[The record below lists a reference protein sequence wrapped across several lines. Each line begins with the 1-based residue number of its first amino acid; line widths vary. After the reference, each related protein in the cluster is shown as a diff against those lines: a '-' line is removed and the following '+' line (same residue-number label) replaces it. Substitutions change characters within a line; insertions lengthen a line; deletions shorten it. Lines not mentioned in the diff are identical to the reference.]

1 MKRRGACPQRH
12 GNAAPS
18 DPVTTQHAINKYDC
32 GLRSLA
38 HDTGL
43 PDEGEYGKNAV
54 AETVKTASTA
64 CEPQDLGKNGPPG
77 RPQDGGAVHNT
88 AKRTD
93 TALAGP
99 AQAIMAAL
107 LACGMLNIGETPPSP
122 GGRLAWSLTI
132 TDPITGMAA

>member
-1 MKRRGACPQRH
+1 MQLC
-12 GNAAPS
+12 NT
-18 DPVTTQHAINKYDC
+18 VT
-32 GLRSLA
+32 G
-38 HDTGL
+38 
-43 PDEGEYGKNAV
+43 
-54 AETVKTASTA
+54 
-64 CEPQDLGKNGPPG
+64 
-77 RPQDGGAVHNT
+77 
-88 AKRTD
+88 

>member
-1 MKRRGACPQRH
+1 MR
-12 GNAAPS
+12 
-18 DPVTTQHAINKYDC
+18 
-32 GLRSLA
+32 
-38 HDTGL
+38 
-43 PDEGEYGKNAV
+43 
-54 AETVKTASTA
+54 TAGSR
-64 CEPQDLGKNGPPG
+64 KNGPPG
-77 RPQDGGAVHNT
+77 RPQGGGAVHNT
-88 AKRTD
+88 AKRTG